1 MRILATTFF
10 MCAISLAAAGPV
22 AAQGQVGVRAGVS
35 GDPDQFVIGGHYET
49 KPLIPKLTFRPNV
62 EVGVGDDSTL
72 VALNIEFAYSI
83 PLYGKPWR
91 VYLGGGPAAIIHSNG
106 QGHGDGDGTDVGGG
120 FNFLVGAQHD
130 RGLFVEFKVG
140 AIDSPT
146 VKFLV
151 GYAFK

>member
-1 MRILATTFF
+1 MRILATTLLL
-10 MCAISLAAAGPV
+10 CTAVIATASPAAA
-22 AAQGQVGVRAGVS
+22 QVGVRAGVS
-35 GDPDQFVIGGHYET
+35 GNPDQFVIGGHYET

-72 VALNIEFAYSI
+72 VALNIEFVYSI

-91 VYLGGGPAAIIHSNG
+91 VYMGGGPAANIYSDGNG
-106 QGHGDGDGTDVGGG
+106 NGDGADVAGG